1 MKYPSI
7 SLFFV
12 TIVCLKT
19 IASAVQSSSSS
30 SSSSSLSTSSLSKSI
45 EDSSTLLK
53 THHKEASLLF
63 NLNRDNKSADN
74 EAIYVQKRNG
84 SKERLEGDKVGIY
97 FAV

>member
-30 SSSSSLSTSSLSKSI
+30 SSSSLSTSSLSKSI
-45 EDSSTLLK
+45 EDSSTLIK

>member
-7 SLFFV
+7 SLFFATV
-12 TIVCLKT
+12 VCLKT
-19 IASAVQSSSSS
+19 IASAVQSS

-45 EDSSTLLK
+45 EDSSTLIK

>member
-12 TIVCLKT
+12 TVVCLKT
-19 IASAVQSSSSS
+19 IASAVQSSSS

>member
-19 IASAVQSSSSS
+19 IASAVQ
-30 SSSSSLSTSSLSKSI
+30 SSSSLSTSSLSKSI

>member
-30 SSSSSLSTSSLSKSI
+30 SSSLSTSSLSKSI
-45 EDSSTLLK
+45 EDSSTLIK

>member
-12 TIVCLKT
+12 TVVCLKT
-19 IASAVQSSSSS
+19 IASAVQ

>member
-12 TIVCLKT
+12 TVVCLKT
-19 IASAVQSSSSS
+19 IASAVQSSS

>member
-30 SSSSSLSTSSLSKSI
+30 LSTSSLSKSI
-45 EDSSTLLK
+45 EDSSTLLT